1 MNLSKRSFLT
11 LACSGALALSLIAG
25 CVPVSPTAKAQDE
38 AQAANRAYMSSV
50 NETMSDLDKGLE
62 EFVTAVSRNDV
73 VTMQTKAERAY
84 KAIDKLKET
93 DAPEAL
99 ADIKNDYVE
108 GATKLQEALNDY
120 IALYTEMQAAQSTG
134 SFDFSTFGTRVAG
147 VQQKYDEGVAAL
159 KKADEAAAD
168 LQ

>member
-1 MNLSKRSFLT
+1 MNLSKRSLLV
-11 LACSGALALSLIAG
+11 LACSAALTASLVAG
-25 CVPVSPTAKAQDE
+25 CAPASPAAKAQDE
-38 AQAANRAYMSSV
+38 AQVAYRAYMSSV

-73 VTMQTKAERAY
+73 VTMQTQAERAY

-99 ADIKNDYVE
+99 ADIKSDYVE
-108 GATKLQEALNDY
+108 GATKLQEALSDY

-134 SFDFSTFGTRVAG
+134 SFDFSSFAGRVSG
-147 VQQKYDEGVAAL
+147 VQEKYDEGIAAL
-159 KKADEAAAD
+159 KKADEAAAS